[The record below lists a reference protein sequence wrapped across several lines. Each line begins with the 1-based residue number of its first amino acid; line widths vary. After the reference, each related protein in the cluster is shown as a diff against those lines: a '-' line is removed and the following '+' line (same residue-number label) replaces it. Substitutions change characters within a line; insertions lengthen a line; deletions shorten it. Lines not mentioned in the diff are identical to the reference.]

1 MRIGRALGALVVSL
15 GLVTAGA
22 SVAQAQTTEAPTTYY
37 LSLGDSLSQGYQPV
51 GPEVGSPGVNTD
63 NGYADVLYQR
73 LQQSEPGL
81 VLEKYGCSG
90 ETTTSMLDGG
100 PVVDGK
106 SYCAYQTPTPL
117 VYQQDPSLTQ
127 IDAATAFLREHRGE
141 VTHLTIDIGANDVQ
155 KCATS
160 AGIDFACVGQGLAA
174 IAQNLPKIL
183 AQLRAANPAVHIT
196 GSTYY
201 NPFLVY
207 WLGSGSTD
215 KFLALGSS
223 VLQVVLN
230 QILTTSYSAF
240 GAATADVAG
249 TFRSYAYVPFVDSPY
264 STTPVPTNVATL
276 CAQTYMCLQQNI
288 HATDSGYV
296 LMADAFQRAGA

>member
-15 GLVTAGA
+15 GLLTAGA
-22 SVAQAQTTEAPTTYY
+22 SVAQAQTTGAPAPSTYY
-37 LSLGDSLSQGYQPV
+37 LSLGDSLSQGYQPT
-51 GPEVGSPGVNTD
+51 GTEVGSPGVNTD

-73 LQQSEPGL
+73 LLPAEPGL
-81 VLEKYGCSG
+81 VLEKDGCSG
-90 ETTTSMLDGG
+90 ETTTSMLNGG
-100 PVVDGK
+100 P
-106 SYCAYQTPTPL
+106 YCANQPGGPQYAGTQ
-117 VYQQDPSLTQ
+117 VAKAVQFLTDHKGQ
-127 IDAATAFLREHRGE
+127 
-141 VTHLTIDIGANDVQ
+141 VTHLTLDIGANDVQ
-155 KCATS
+155 SCATS
-160 AGIDFACVGQGLAA
+160 AGIDFACVGQGLVA
-174 IAQNLPKIL
+174 ISQNLPKIL
-183 AQLRAANPAVHIT
+183 AQLRAADPAVHIT

-230 QILTTSYSAF
+230 QILTSSYSAY

-249 TFRSYAYVPFVDSPY
+249 AFKSYAYVPFVASPY
-264 STTPVPTNVATL
+264 SPDAAVPLNVATL
-276 CAQTYMCLQQNI
+276 CEQTYMCRQQNI